1 VGRLPLRSHDEGREK
16 GGGRRRTVVVALA
29 LPAALL
35 LSGCSKDA
43 QVGFLG
49 TPDKNM
55 TNQTAGIIDLWNGS
69 WIAALTV
76 GALVWGL
83 MIWCMIVYR
92 RRKDDHGLP
101 AQIRYNIPLEI
112 LYIVVPIMM
121 VGALFIKTVPVQAA
135 IVDNSGKADLTI
147 NVVAKQW
154 AWDFNYRDANVYE
167 VGVQGQLDGK
177 PGVQAQLPTLYLPV
191 NKRVQFILTSR
202 DVIHSFWI
210 PATLFKLDAI
220 PGVENKYQMV
230 PKVTGTFKGKC
241 SELCGEYHSEM
252 LFNVAVVTQEQFDQH
267 LADLKAKGQVGQ
279 LDSNLGRSKTPPGGA
294 VPFNNGGDAVPSDS
308 AAATQGT
315 GS

>member
-1 VGRLPLRSHDEGREK
+1 M
-16 GGGRRRTVVVALA
+16 GGRGRRLTVVVALA

-35 LSGCSKDA
+35 LSACSKDA
-43 QVGFLG
+43 EVGFLG

-55 TNQTAGIIDLWNGS
+55 TDHTAETIDLWNGS
-69 WIAALTV
+69 WIAALAV

-92 RRKDDHGLP
+92 RRRGDTTLP
-101 AQIRYNIPLEI
+101 AQVRYNIPLEI
-112 LYIVVPIMM
+112 LYIVVPVMM
-121 VGALFIKTVPVQAA
+121 VGALFIKTVPVQASVIDTSA
-135 IVDNSGKADLTI
+135 KPDVNI

-154 AWDFNYRDANVYE
+154 SWDFNYTDANVYE
-167 VGVQGQLDGK
+167 VGVQAELTGK
-177 PGVQAQLPTLYLPV
+177 PGVEETLPTLYLPV
-191 NKRVQFILTSR
+191 DKRVEFTLTSR

-220 PGVENKYQMV
+220 PGVENKYQMT
-230 PKVTGTFKGKC
+230 PHVTGTFKGKC

-252 LFNVAVVTQEQFDQH
+252 LFNVAVVTQAEYEQH
-267 LADLKAKGQVGQ
+267 LADLRAKGQVGS
-279 LDSNLGRSKTPPGGA
+279 LDSNLGRAKTPPGGA
-294 VPFNNGGDAVPSDS
+294 VPFNS

>member
-1 VGRLPLRSHDEGREK
+1 M
-16 GGGRRRTVVVALA
+16 
-29 LPAALL
+29 L

-55 TNQTAGIIDLWNGS
+55 TDQTSRIIDLWNGS
-69 WIAALTV
+69 WISALAV

-92 RRKDDHGLP
+92 RRKDDHRLP
-101 AQIRYNIPLEI
+101 PQIRYNIPLEI

-135 IVDNSGKADLTI
+135 IIDNSAKPDLSI

-154 AWDFNYRDANVYE
+154 AWDFNYRDANTYE
-167 VGVQGQLDGK
+167 VGVQGELNGK
-177 PGVQAQLPTLYLPV
+177 PGVEKQLPTLYLPV
-191 NKRVQFILTSR
+191 DKRVQIILTSR

-230 PKVTGTFKGKC
+230 PHVVGTFKGKC

-252 LFNVAVVTQEQFDQH
+252 LFNVAVVSQSEFDQH
-267 LADLKAKGQVGQ
+267 MADLKAKGQVGE
-279 LDSNLGRSKTPPGGA
+279 LDSNLGRAKTPPGGA
-294 VPFNNGGDAVPSDS
+294 VPFNNGSDPVPSDS